1 MHSPRV
7 VHNPSF
13 TGPGPPIRAI
23 RSAHD
28 RNVRRPPPTRPQ
40 RFGDGPLGRGET
52 LREAFWN
59 RPPWADGLLARR
71 VLAAVL
77 TAAAVVLMLRGDPD
91 TDRARVVV
99 VARDLPPGHLLTS
112 ADLRVVDRES
122 GALPGGAAR
131 DPAPLIGATVTG
143 AMSTGEILT
152 DLRVI
157 GPRLAAVAG
166 GAPDARIVPL
176 RLADTAV
183 ADILRAGDRVDVI
196 AADES
201 DRAARPAR
209 TLATDAAVVLI
220 SGSPGHRRHDRRSE
234 WSWWRWAPR
243 TQPRWPRHR

>member
-1 MHSPRV
+1 MIRM
-7 VHNPSF
+7 F
-13 TGPGPPIRAI
+13 AGRRRLGPP
-23 RSAHD
+23 
-28 RNVRRPPPTRPQ
+28 

-71 VLAAVL
+71 ALAAVL
-77 TAAAVVLMLRGDPD
+77 AGAAVVLLLRGDPD
-91 TDRARVVV
+91 ADRASVVV
-99 VARDLPPGHLLTS
+99 AARDLPPGHLLTP
-112 ADLRVVDRES
+112 ADLRIADRES
-122 GALPGGAAR
+122 GALPGGAVR

-201 DRAARPAR
+201 DRATRPAR

-220 SGSPGHRRHDRRSE
+220 SGSPGASPARSADRVVLVAMGAENAAAVAAASL
-234 WSWWRWAPR
+234 STAL
-243 TQPRWPRHR
+243 TVVFH

>member
-1 MHSPRV
+1 MIGM
-7 VHNPSF
+7 F
-13 TGPGPPIRAI
+13 AG
-23 RSAHD
+23 
-28 RNVRRPPPTRPQ
+28 RRRLAPQ

-71 VLAAVL
+71 VLAGVLAV
-77 TAAAVVLMLRGDPD
+77 AAVVLLLRGDPD

-99 VARDLPPGHLLTS
+99 AACDLAPGHLLTS
-112 ADLRVVDRES
+112 SDLRVADREA
-122 GALPGGAAR
+122 GTLPGGAAR
-131 DPAPLIGATVTG
+131 DPGALVGATLTG
-143 AMSTGEILT
+143 AMRTGEILT

-220 SGSPGHRRHDRRSE
+220 SGSPGTSSPTRSAE
-234 WSWWRWAPR
+234 RVVLVAMGAENAAAVAAASLSTAL
-243 TQPRWPRHR
+243 TVVFH

>member
-1 MHSPRV
+1 MLAS
-7 VHNPSF
+7 
-13 TGPGPPIRAI
+13 G
-23 RSAHD
+23 
-28 RNVRRPPPTRPQ
+28 RRLSPQ
-40 RFGDGPLGRGET
+40 RVGDRPLGRGET
-52 LREAFWN
+52 LREALWN

-77 TAAAVVLMLRGDPD
+77 TVLAVVLLLRGDPD
-91 TDRARVVV
+91 THRASVV
-99 VARDLPPGHLLTS
+99 VASRDLPPGHLLTT

-122 GALPGGAAR
+122 GALPGGAAH
-131 DPAPLIGATVTG
+131 DPAPLIGATLTG
-143 AMSTGEILT
+143 AMRTGEILT

-166 GAPDARIVPL
+166 GAPDARIVPI

-201 DRAARPAR
+201 ERATRPAR

-220 SGSPGHRRHDRRSE
+220 SGTAGSGPTRSADRVVLVAMGAENAAAVAAASL
-234 WSWWRWAPR
+234 STAL
-243 TQPRWPRHR
+243 TVVFH